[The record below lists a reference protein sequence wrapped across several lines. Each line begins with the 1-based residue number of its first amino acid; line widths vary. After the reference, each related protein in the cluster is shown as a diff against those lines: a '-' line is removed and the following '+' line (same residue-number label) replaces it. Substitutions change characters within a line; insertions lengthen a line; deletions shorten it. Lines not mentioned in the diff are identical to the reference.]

1 MTVLSFTTESEATT
15 AQAQIASNMGMPGIG
30 VNAATG
36 LPAPLA
42 AKTTAWAT
50 IHKKWE
56 ADKWYFLK
64 PADTDMANV
73 TGHTIEETDETWH
86 EPLPED
92 MISPPSNNEGP

>member
-1 MTVLSFTTESEATT
+1 MNVLSFTTESEAIT
-15 AQAQIASNMGMPGIG
+15 AQAQIASNMNFPRTGT
-30 VNAATG
+30 NAATG
-36 LPAPLA
+36 QLDPNAT
-42 AKTTAWAT
+42 KTTAWAI

-56 ADKWYFLK
+56 TDKWYFLK
-64 PADTDMANV
+64 PADSDMTNV